1 MIVLKD
7 GISFKL
13 IPKLTISLGEALSV
27 EILAIILSMSE
38 ISLNFSLSSINI
50 FSLSIKLLILSNRSI
65 IINLSVKPLNY
76 LFYKKNITNL
86 VVNRKFLLFLF
97 IKNKIINLSISFY

>member
-38 ISLNFSLSSINI
+38 ISLNFSLS
-50 FSLSIKLLILSNRSI
+50 LK
-65 IINLSVKPLNY
+65 
-76 LFYKKNITNL
+76 
-86 VVNRKFLLFLF
+86 
-97 IKNKIINLSISFY
+97 